1 MPFAVNTEALAKS
14 LELLAIGWGGD
25 FLVLGIIA
33 LASLALCRLFPP
45 KKGDGDE

>member
-1 MPFAVNTEALAKS
+1 MTFAVNMEALQKS
-14 LELLAIGWGGD
+14 LELLALGWGGD

-45 KKGDGDE
+45 KGDGDE